1 MLGKERSPWDR
12 AERVRTLCE
21 LPAIELAGLEL
32 YGDDVAEGFM
42 EELDGD
48 AEAGGHCFRE

>member
-48 AEAGGHCFRE
+48 AETGGHCFRE